1 MAPSSIPSP
10 PEPEF
15 MTSPLLSALSRVL
28 SSIDAPRNLR
38 ALYAL
43 LTCFCFAGL
52 MLAMAQ
58 SALSRDENL
67 MGALWMGLALAVAFF
82 GVNATGLMLMDQARG
97 LPVRDPQD
105 ALSDALRGAHRVLL
119 ALLACLALGSM
130 GVLVLA
136 GLLWATRWPWVGA
149 PLLAVVLPAGVL
161 LLGGLAFVVVILVGP
176 LAGPAV
182 WAGQRSRGVLTFIR
196 GRLRH
201 GLPETALLMA
211 AVYLLTTLATAA
223 VSFVVVTGSKLLAGL
238 AILGA
243 GVELPARQLLAGVM
257 GLGLRGLSASGVPLE
272 GGNLGLAALIGGGVV
287 FALALVLPTLVY
299 LRGCCA
305 VYLALTEE
313 A

>member
-1 MAPSSIPSP
+1 MTPSLL
-10 PEPEF
+10 
-15 MTSPLLSALSRVL
+15 TPLARVL
-28 SSIDAPRNLR
+28 ASVDAARNLR

-43 LTCFCFAGL
+43 LASFCAAGL
-52 MLAMAQ
+52 LLAMAQ
-58 SALSRDENL
+58 SALVREQNL
-67 MGALWMGLALAVAFF
+67 LSAVWMGLALAVAFF

-97 LPVRDPQD
+97 LAVRDPQD
-105 ALSDALRGAHRVLL
+105 AMSDALRCAHLVLL
-119 ALLACLALGSM
+119 AVLACLALGGL
-130 GVLVLA
+130 GVLILA
-136 GLLWATRWPWVGA
+136 GLLWATHWPWIGA

-161 LLGGLAFVVVILVGP
+161 MLGGLAFVLVILVGP

-182 WAGQRSRGVLTFIR
+182 WAGQRSRGVLAFLR

-201 GLPETALLMA
+201 GLPETGLLMA

-243 GVELPARQLLAGVM
+243 GIELPARQLLAGVM
-257 GLGLRGLSASGVPLE
+257 GLGPRGLGASGVPLE
-272 GGNLGLAALIGGGVV
+272 GGNLGLAALVGGGVV

-313 A
+313 E